1 MKRAG
6 LILLLLLSAH
16 VLPAQEDLLAL
27 VDDGPKKE
35 RVKNAFKST
44 RVING
49 QSMEFLAKGTL
60 DVRILHRFGKLNS
73 GPENFF
79 GLDQAS
85 MRLGFDYGIT
95 NSISVGV
102 GRSTFHKEL
111 DGFIKIRPIWQST
124 GPGALPFSLVLV
136 SGVTYDGMPWADP
149 TRTNFISS
157 KMAYY
162 GQMIIGRK
170 FSDGFTLQ
178 LTPTILHRNLVPTDA
193 DPNDIYALGIGGR
206 IRLSNRVSFTWDYF
220 YVHNGINRNT
230 NFFPLSVGFDIETGG
245 HVFQLNFTNSVGMN
259 ERAFL
264 TDTTLD
270 WTKGDVM
277 FGFNLSRVFTVGRR

>member
-1 MKRAG
+1 MKRTG
-6 LILLLLLSAH
+6 LLLLLLLSSG
-16 VLPAQEDLLAL
+16 VIYAQEDLLAL

-49 QSMEFLAKGTL
+49 HSMEFLAKGTL

-95 NSISVGV
+95 NSVTIGV

-111 DGFIKIRPIWQST
+111 DGFIKVRPVWQST
-124 GPGALPFSLVLV
+124 GPGGWPFSVV
-136 SGVTYDGMPWADP
+136 MVGGMTYDGMPWADP
-149 TRTNFISS
+149 TRVNYISS

-162 GQMIIGRK
+162 SQVIIGRK
-170 FSDGFTLQ
+170 FSDGFSLQ
-178 LTPTILHRNLVPTDA
+178 LTPTLLHRNLVPTEA

-220 YVHNGINRNT
+220 YVHNGLNRNT
-230 NFFPLSVGFDIETGG
+230 NYFPLSVGFDIETGG
-245 HVFQLNFTNSVGMN
+245 HVFQLNFTNAVGMN

-277 FGFNLSRVFTVGRR
+277 FGFNLSRVFTIGKR

>member
-1 MKRAG
+1 MKRSG
-6 LILLLLLSAH
+6 LLLLIFLSSTA
-16 VLPAQEDLLAL
+16 LYAQEDLLAL

-44 RVING
+44 RGING
-49 QSMEFLAKGTL
+49 HSMEFLAKGTL

-95 NSISVGV
+95 NSITVGV

-111 DGFIKIRPIWQST
+111 DGFIKVRPVWQST
-124 GPGALPFSLVLV
+124 GPGAWPFSVV
-136 SGVTYDGMPWADP
+136 MVGGMTYDGMPWADP
-149 TRTNFISS
+149 TRTNFITS

-170 FSDGFTLQ
+170 FSDGFSLQ
-178 LTPTILHRNLVPTDA
+178 LTPTILHRNLVPTEA
-193 DPNDIYALGIGGR
+193 DPNDIYALGFGGR

-220 YVHNGINRNT
+220 YVHNGLNPNT
-230 NFFPLSVGFDIETGG
+230 NYFPLSVGFDIETGG
-245 HVFQLNFTNSVGMN
+245 HVFQLNFTNAVGMN

-270 WTKGDVM
+270 WAKGDVM
-277 FGFNLSRVFTVGRR
+277 FGFNLSRVFTIGKR